1 MEEYTAINQETFSF
15 SPDGRYINQT
25 TEEGFYV
32 YSSDPQHPVFEN
44 KLRGNK
50 ILSKTMQNWELLNLF
65 KMLEIYLFMS
75 GEVMNFVVK
84 NFIFMM
90 TIITFIPQNFYFTKK
105 LLG

>member
-25 TEEGFYV
+25 TGDGFYV

-50 ILSKTMQNWELLNLF
+50 ILSKTM
-65 KMLEIYLFMS
+65 
-75 GEVMNFVVK
+75 
-84 NFIFMM
+84 
-90 TIITFIPQNFYFTKK
+90 
-105 LLG
+105 